1 MWTRFNVRFEF
12 LSSLCAGIPADP
24 DLQKK
29 WLESRKP
36 KTRPPMARSIDE
48 IAEEVA
54 ASTLTAVAPPEE
66 SETLLVFQRHDGA
79 LAVGMRTIR
88 AHIKDCVGILSSL
101 YVGKVEGEKSFAV
114 RAKNALY
121 YPPEIYWVPILDRD
135 GAPFTAPTGIAD
147 KAVRFMTRM
156 GPMSAIKTREF
167 VMDAVIEF
175 PLLVLTQPSGKL
187 VVSEADLKTIF
198 MYGSTHGYGPE
209 RSDGE
214 GRYAFSIA
222 QAT

>member
-1 MWTRFNVRFEF
+1 MWTRFDVRFEF

-24 DLQKK
+24 ELQKK

-36 KTRPPMARSIDE
+36 KTRPAMARSIDE
-48 IAEEVA
+48 IAAEVA
-54 ASTLTAVAPPEE
+54 ESTLTATEPED
-66 SETLLVFQRHDGA
+66 SDTLLVFQRHDGA
-79 LAVGMRTIR
+79 LAVGMRTFR
-88 AHIKDCVGILSSL
+88 AHIKDCVSVLSSL

-121 YPPEIYWVPILDRD
+121 YPPDVYWVPILDRD
-135 GAPFTAPTGIAD
+135 GRPFTEPTGVAD
-147 KAVRFMTRM
+147 KPVRFMTRM

-167 VMDAVIEF
+167 VLDAVVEF
-175 PLLVLTQPSGKL
+175 PLLVLTQPNGKL
-187 VVSEADLKTIF
+187 VVSETDLKTIF

>member
-1 MWTRFNVRFEF
+1 MICQRCHQPLWDDVAFNRAMETYGHPQRRLACINAHSHMV
-12 LSSLCAGIPADP
+12 G
-24 DLQKK
+24 
-29 WLESRKP
+29 
-36 KTRPPMARSIDE
+36 
-48 IAEEVA
+48 VA
-54 ASTLTAVAPPEE
+54 AAAPKAAVRHRGGAVR
-66 SETLLVFQRHDGA
+66 SSTLLVFQRHDGA
-79 LAVGMRTIR
+79 LAVGMRTVR
-88 AHIKDCVGILSSL
+88 AHIKDCVGVLSSL

-121 YPPEIYWVPILDRD
+121 YPPEIYWVPIRDRD
-135 GAPFTAPTGIAD
+135 GKPMTAPTGIAD

-167 VMDAVIEF
+167 VMGAVIDF

-198 MYGSTHGYGPE
+198 MYGGTHGYGPE

-214 GRYAFSIA
+214 GRYAFSMA
-222 QAT
+222 QGDA